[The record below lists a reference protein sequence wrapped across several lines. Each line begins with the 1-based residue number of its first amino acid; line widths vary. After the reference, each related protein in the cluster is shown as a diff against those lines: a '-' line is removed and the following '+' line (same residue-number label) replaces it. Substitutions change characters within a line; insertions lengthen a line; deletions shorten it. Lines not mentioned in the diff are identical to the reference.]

1 MASLL
6 KSGSSWLLA
15 ASLLLPACAST
26 TPNDDAKV
34 VTDLRRLERLVKGIE
49 TGVDAVTLDADEAAA
64 ANSDFTIQDCM
75 VLKATLA
82 FGRTLSDH
90 DLDTAFAY
98 AMSADGQTSR
108 WLLARVMVDHG
119 RYDSATQLLV
129 ADVAARPD
137 QASKRVWRWWQQG
150 FRRRAD
156 YSSMS
161 LEFTDALLR
170 QFVAET
176 ASGKLAVARI
186 FGKGEAEAALP
197 IEPFK
202 AAIGYEN
209 LSNRLK

>member
-1 MASLL
+1 MT
-6 KSGSSWLLA
+6 SSVTSAVPWLLA
-15 ASLLLPACAST
+15 ASLLLPACAPT
-26 TPNDDAKV
+26 TANDDAKV
-34 VTDLRRLERLVKGIE
+34 VTDLRRLERLVKGIA

-64 ANSDFTIQDCM
+64 ADSDFTIQDCM
-75 VLKATLA
+75 VLKATLT

-98 AMSADGQTSR
+98 SMAPDGATSR

-119 RYDSATQLLV
+119 RYDSAAELLV
-129 ADVAARPD
+129 TDVEARPEK
-137 QASKRVWRWWQQG
+137 ASTRVWTWWQEG

-161 LEFTDALLR
+161 LQFTDALLR
-170 QFVAET
+170 QFVAQT

-209 LSNRLK
+209 LSARLK